1 MIETEKKKCENYAVW
16 LGNLAGTALL
26 EEVYTAPKPGLVD
39 PVSNGAHRDMNLL
52 TFKRSAEALL
62 PYFCRFAEIGIQ
74 MSEKPEGCFLKIRQ
88 IGIQAEKA
96 MYEATGQVNT
106 HKGAVFTMGILCAAA
121 GSCFKK
127 YGQVSINSLIIQ
139 EQKMVKNILLNELD
153 SIQLQN
159 SKDTHGQKNLCT
171 YGSRGIRGEAAD
183 GYPSVIN
190 LALPVIRQGK
200 KEGRNWNL
208 VKIQAL
214 FTLMS
219 QVEDGNILSRCRSE
233 GLKEV
238 KKLSQEF
245 LLSGGAYSKGATEEL
260 TKLDTYFIHKNYSSG
275 GCADLL
281 AASIFLSEIE
291 KRGQESEQVNY
302 AGRKT
307 VSGP

>member
-1 MIETEKKKCENYAVW
+1 MIETDKKKWENYTVW
-16 LGNLAGTALL
+16 LGNMAGLALL
-26 EEVYTAPKPGLVD
+26 EEVDTAPKPGLVD
-39 PVSNGAHRDMNLL
+39 SLSNGAHRDMNLL
-52 TFKRSAEALL
+52 TFQRSADALI
-62 PYFCRFAEIGIQ
+62 PYFWKFAETGIQ

-88 IGIQAEKA
+88 IGIQAEEA
-96 MYEATGQVNT
+96 MYEATGQINT

-121 GSCFKK
+121 GICYKK
-127 YGQVSINSLIIQ
+127 YGQVSISRLIVQ

-153 SIQLQN
+153 LIQIQN
-159 SKDTHGQKNLCT
+159 SGDTHGKKNLCT

-219 QVEDGNILSRCRSE
+219 QVEDGNILSRCKSE

-238 KKLSQEF
+238 QKLSKEF
-245 LLSGGAYSKGATEEL
+245 LLSGGAYSKGAIEEL

-281 AASIFLSEIE
+281 AAAIFLSEIE
-291 KRGQESEQVNY
+291 EAW
-302 AGRKT
+302 AGK
-307 VSGP
+307 

>member
-1 MIETEKKKCENYAVW
+1 MIETDKRTCENYAVW
-16 LGNLAGTALL
+16 LGNMAGSALL

-39 PVSNGAHRDMNLL
+39 PLSNGAHRDMNLS
-52 TFKRSAEALL
+52 TFKRSTEALI
-62 PYFCRFAEIGIQ
+62 PYFRRFAETGIQ
-74 MSEKPEGCFLKIRQ
+74 MSEEPEGCFLKIRQ

-96 MYEATGQVNT
+96 MFEATGQVNT

-121 GSCFKK
+121 GNCLKK
-127 YGQVSINSLIIQ
+127 YGQVSISSLIVQ
-139 EQKMVKNILLNELD
+139 EQKMVKSILLNELD
-153 SIQLQN
+153 SIQIQN
-159 SKDTHGQKNLCT
+159 SEDTHGEKNLCT

-200 KEGRNWNL
+200 KEGRYWNL

-219 QVEDGNILSRCRSE
+219 QVEDGNILSRCKSE

-238 KKLSQEF
+238 QKLSQEF
-245 LLSGGAYSKGATEEL
+245 LFSGGAYARGAIERL
-260 TKLDTYFIHKNYSSG
+260 TKLDAYFIHKNYSSG

-281 AASIFLSEIE
+281 AAAIFLSEIE
-291 KRGQESEQVNY
+291 KV
-302 AGRKT
+302 
-307 VSGP
+307 

>member
-1 MIETEKKKCENYAVW
+1 MIDTDKKKYGTYAHW
-16 LGNLAGTALL
+16 IGDMAGSALL

-39 PVSNGAHRDMNLL
+39 PLSNGAHRDMNLL
-52 TFKRSAEALL
+52 TFKRSTDALL
-62 PYFCRFAEIGIQ
+62 PYFREFAETGIH

-88 IGIQAEKA
+88 IGIQAENA

-127 YGQVSINSLIIQ
+127 YGQVSISSLIMQ
-139 EQKMVKNILLNELD
+139 EQKMVRNILLNELD
-153 SIQLQN
+153 SIQFKN

-200 KEGRNWNL
+200 KEGRYWNL
-208 VKIQAL
+208 VKIQTL

-219 QVEDGNILSRCRSE
+219 QVEDGNILSRCRRE

-238 KKLSQEF
+238 QKLSQEF
-245 LLSGGAYSKGATEEL
+245 LLTGGAYSQGAMEEL
-260 TKLDTYFIHKNYSSG
+260 IKLDTYFIHKNYSSG

-281 AASIFLSEIE
+281 AASVFLSEIE
-291 KRGQESEQVNY
+291 DAW
-302 AGRKT
+302 AGK
-307 VSGP
+307 

>member
-1 MIETEKKKCENYAVW
+1 MIETDKKKWENYAVW
-16 LGNLAGTALL
+16 LGNMAGLALL
-26 EEVYTAPKPGLVD
+26 EEVDTAPKPGLVD
-39 PVSNGAHRDMNLL
+39 SLSNGAHRDMNLL
-52 TFKRSAEALL
+52 TFQRSADALI
-62 PYFCRFAEIGIQ
+62 PYFWKFAETGIQ

-88 IGIQAEKA
+88 IGIQAEEA
-96 MYEATGQVNT
+96 MYEATGQINT

-121 GSCFKK
+121 GICYKK
-127 YGQVSINSLIIQ
+127 YGQVSISSLIVQ

-153 SIQLQN
+153 LIQIQN
-159 SKDTHGQKNLCT
+159 SGDTHGKKNLCT

-219 QVEDGNILSRCRSE
+219 QVEDGNMLSRCKSE

-238 KKLSQEF
+238 QKLSKEF
-245 LLSGGAYSKGATEEL
+245 LLSGGAYSKGAIEEL

-281 AASIFLSEIE
+281 AAAIFLSEIE
-291 KRGQESEQVNY
+291 EAW
-302 AGRKT
+302 AGK
-307 VSGP
+307 

>member
-1 MIETEKKKCENYAVW
+1 MIETDKKKCENYAVW
-16 LGNLAGTALL
+16 LGNMAGLALL

-39 PVSNGAHRDMNLL
+39 PLSNGAHLDMNLL
-52 TFKRSAEALL
+52 TFKRSADALL
-62 PYFCRFAEIGIQ
+62 PYFCRFAETGIQ

-127 YGQVSINSLIIQ
+127 YGQVSISRLIMQ

-153 SIQLQN
+153 SIQIQN

-238 KKLSQEF
+238 QKLSQEF
-245 LLSGGAYSKGATEEL
+245 LLSGGAYSKGATEKL
-260 TKLDTYFIHKNYSSG
+260 TELDTYFIHKNYSSG

-291 KRGQESEQVNY
+291 DACTGK
-302 AGRKT
+302 
-307 VSGP
+307 

>member
-1 MIETEKKKCENYAVW
+1 MIDTDKKRCKDNAVW
-16 LGNLAGTALL
+16 LGNMAGLALL
-26 EEVYTAPKPGLVD
+26 EEVNTAPKPGLVD
-39 PVSNGAHRDMNLL
+39 PLSSGAHRDMNLL
-52 TFKRSAEALL
+52 TFLRSADALI
-62 PYFCRFAEIGIQ
+62 PYFRKFAETGLQ
-74 MSEKPEGCFLKIRQ
+74 MSEKPEGCFFKIRQ

-96 MYEATGQVNT
+96 MYEVTGQVNT

-121 GSCFKK
+121 GICFKK
-127 YGQVSINSLIIQ
+127 YGQVSVRSLIVQ

-153 SIQLQN
+153 MIQFKN
-159 SKDTHGQKNLCT
+159 SKDTHGKKNLCT

-200 KEGRNWNL
+200 KEGNNWNL

-219 QVEDGNILSRCRSE
+219 QVEDGNILSRCGSK
-233 GLKEV
+233 GLREV
-238 KKLSQEF
+238 QRLSQEF
-245 LLSGGAYSKGATEEL
+245 LLSGGAYARGATERLMEL
-260 TKLDTYFIHKNYSSG
+260 DAYFIEKNYSSG

-291 KRGQESEQVNY
+291 NV
-302 AGRKT
+302 
-307 VSGP
+307 

>member
-1 MIETEKKKCENYAVW
+1 MIETDKKKCENYAVR
-16 LGNLAGTALL
+16 LGNMAGLALL

-39 PVSNGAHRDMNLL
+39 PLSNGAHLDMNLL
-52 TFKRSAEALL
+52 TFKRSADALL
-62 PYFCRFAEIGIQ
+62 PYFCRFAETGIQ

-106 HKGAVFTMGILCAAA
+106 HKGALFTMGILCAAA

-127 YGQVSINSLIIQ
+127 YGQVSISRLIMQ

-153 SIQLQN
+153 SIQIQN

-238 KKLSQEF
+238 QKLSQEF
-245 LLSGGAYSKGATEEL
+245 LLSGGAYSKGAIEKLTE
-260 TKLDTYFIHKNYSSG
+260 LDTYFIHKNYSSG

-291 KRGQESEQVNY
+291 DACTGK
-302 AGRKT
+302 
-307 VSGP
+307 

>member
-1 MIETEKKKCENYAVW
+1 MIDTDKKKYSTYAHRI
-16 LGNLAGTALL
+16 GDMAGSALL

-39 PVSNGAHRDMNLL
+39 PLSNGAHRDMNLL
-52 TFKRSAEALL
+52 TFKRSTNALL
-62 PYFCRFAEIGIQ
+62 PYFHEFAETGIH

-88 IGIQAEKA
+88 IGIQAENA

-127 YGQVSINSLIIQ
+127 YGQVSISSLIMQ
-139 EQKMVKNILLNELD
+139 EQKMVRNILLNELD
-153 SIQLQN
+153 SIQFKN
-159 SKDTHGQKNLCT
+159 RKDTHGQKNLCT

-183 GYPSVIN
+183 GYPSVVN

-200 KEGRNWNL
+200 KEGRHWNL
-208 VKIQAL
+208 VKIQTL

-219 QVEDGNILSRCRSE
+219 QVEDGNILSRCRRE
-233 GLKEV
+233 GLREV
-238 KKLSQEF
+238 QKLSQEF
-245 LLSGGAYSKGATEEL
+245 LLAGGAYSQGAMEEL
-260 TKLDTYFIHKNYSSG
+260 IKLDTYFIHKNYSSG

-291 KRGQESEQVNY
+291 DGW
-302 AGRKT
+302 AGK
-307 VSGP
+307 

>member
-1 MIETEKKKCENYAVW
+1 MIETDKNTCENYAIW
-16 LGNLAGTALL
+16 LGNMAGSALL

-39 PVSNGAHRDMNLL
+39 PLSNGAHRDMSLL
-52 TFKRSAEALL
+52 TFKRSADALI
-62 PYFCRFAEIGIQ
+62 PYFRSFAETGIQ

-96 MYEATGQVNT
+96 MYEATGQINT

-121 GSCFKK
+121 GICFKK
-127 YGQVSINSLIIQ
+127 YGQVSISSLIMQ

-153 SIQLQN
+153 SIQIQN
-159 SKDTHGQKNLCT
+159 SKDTHGEKNLCT
-171 YGSRGIRGEAAD
+171 YGSRGIRGEASD

-200 KEGRNWNL
+200 KGGRFWNL

-219 QVEDGNILSRCRSE
+219 QVEDGNILSRCKSE

-238 KKLSQEF
+238 QRLSQEF
-245 LLSGGAYSKGATEEL
+245 LLSGGAYATGAIERLMEL
-260 TKLDTYFIHKNYSSG
+260 DAYFIHKNYSSG

-281 AASIFLSEIE
+281 AASIFLSEVE
-291 KRGQESEQVNY
+291 NAQ
-302 AGRKT
+302 AGK
-307 VSGP
+307 